1 MWWIFLKT
9 HRSES
14 YMKFPVFSTSNSKS
28 LILKMDIRHLAE
40 SLNLTNLLYVTRSK
54 VQTTWILIWLQLLSP
69 LVISISKL
77 LISPWFSCPTSEMD
91 IIILSASY
99 SPSLVNTG
107 VRSTNMKL
115 LWRLWWII
123 EMPVNGK
130 DLELSWRKNK
140 SAFVS
145 RCDKSTAQ

>member
-1 MWWIFLKT
+1 MWWIFLKI

-28 LILKMDIRHLAE
+28 LILKMGIRHLAE
-40 SLNLTNLLYVTRSK
+40 SLNLTNLRYFTRSK
-54 VQTTWILIWLQLLSP
+54 VQTTWILIPLQLLSP

-77 LISPWFSCPTSEMD
+77 LISPGFSCPTSEMD
-91 IIILSASY
+91 IIVSASY
-99 SPSLVNTG
+99 PPSQVNTG
-107 VRSTNMKL
+107 VRSTNTKL

-123 EMPVNGK
+123 ETLVNGK
-130 DLELSWRKNK
+130 DLELSWWKNK

-145 RCDKSTAQ
+145 RGDKSTAQ

>member
-1 MWWIFLKT
+1 MWWIFLKI
-9 HRSES
+9 HSSES

-28 LILKMDIRHLAE
+28 LILKMGIRHLAE
-40 SLNLTNLLYVTRSK
+40 SLNLTNLQYVTRSK
-54 VQTTWILIWLQLLSP
+54 VQTTWILIPLQLLSP

-91 IIILSASY
+91 IIVSASY
-99 SPSLVNTG
+99 PPSQVNTG

-115 LWRLWWII
+115 LWKLWWII
-123 EMPVNGK
+123 EMLVNGK
-130 DLELSWRKNK
+130 DLELSWWKNK

-145 RCDKSTAQ
+145 RGDKSTAQ